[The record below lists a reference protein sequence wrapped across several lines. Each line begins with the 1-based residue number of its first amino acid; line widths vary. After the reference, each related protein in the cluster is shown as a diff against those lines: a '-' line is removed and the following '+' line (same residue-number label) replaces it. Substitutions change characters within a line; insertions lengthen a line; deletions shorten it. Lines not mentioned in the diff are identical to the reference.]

1 MNENKDTFG
10 ERMRRYRKSTGMTM
24 KELALKLDISEQAI
38 SQYENNKREPN
49 IGMLKKIAKELDI
62 TLNSLLGI
70 NEKIKLEE
78 CDKGISFDVK
88 SLDFNELK
96 EFFNSLNDD
105 VFDFETYMTLE
116 ENSAMKKNLSNLS
129 NANKLMET
137 RNKTIQAI
145 LEVININKN
154 NEEIKEISTLFIS
167 LCKTISELDKLESD
181 TLKNSRYIINNLSY
195 RLKDIKNIL
204 NN

>member
-1 MNENKDTFG
+1 
-10 ERMRRYRKSTGMTM
+10 
-24 KELALKLDISEQAI
+24 
-38 SQYENNKREPN
+38 
-49 IGMLKKIAKELDI
+49 
-62 TLNSLLGI
+62 
-70 NEKIKLEE
+70 
-78 CDKGISFDVK
+78 
-88 SLDFNELK
+88 
-96 EFFNSLNDD
+96 
-105 VFDFETYMTLE
+105 MTLE